1 MERRLF
7 QFAEIHKFERIFVS
21 IFCSSNNSFDPF
33 TNFLIRRISLLSIRL
48 LNEIQR
54 YVRRTKSKAKISFI
68 IEATIIVLED
78 NRTSVYVSSF
88 PSTQNCVE
96 PSQRVKNWRNAAVF
110 VEFPVGGKKKKSW
123 KSHGSGVR
131 NESTPF

>member
-7 QFAEIHKFERIFVS
+7 QFAEIYKFERIFVS

-33 TNFLIRRISLLSIRL
+33 TNFLIRHVSLLSIRL

-78 NRTSVYVSSF
+78 NRFSVYVSSF
-88 PSTQNCVE
+88 PSTQN
-96 PSQRVKNWRNAAVF
+96 SAWNHHR
-110 VEFPVGGKKKKSW
+110 G
-123 KSHGSGVR
+123 
-131 NESTPF
+131 

>member
-33 TNFLIRRISLLSIRL
+33 TNFLIRYIFITFNTVIKRNSIRS
-48 LNEIQR
+48 EDQI
-54 YVRRTKSKAKISFI
+54 KSENIVI

-78 NRTSVYVSSF
+78 NRSSVYVSSF
-88 PSTQNCVE
+88 PSTQN
-96 PSQRVKNWRNAAVF
+96 SAWNHHR
-110 VEFPVGGKKKKSW
+110 G
-123 KSHGSGVR
+123 
-131 NESTPF
+131 